1 MPPEPLIAA
10 HSPALDSAV
19 VKAIAGRYPESGA
32 EQWGISAESFSQ
44 MLAAVVLRYAPDAG
58 PAEQSQMVAAL
69 RVEELA
75 LARACAAGHERAWEV
90 FLTRFRNALY
100 ETAHRMAGDDVTAR
114 ELADELYAELYG
126 VDRKSKL
133 DSYMG
138 RGSLEGWLRTVLAQ
152 RCVDRW
158 RGYSKTVSLEEQV
171 EAGAS
176 FAVPAEPSSSAPDPR
191 VGEAV
196 RQVLAELEPEERY
209 ILATYYLDQRTLA
222 DIARAL
228 HVHESTISRRIER
241 LTTGLRKRIRK
252 RLQAAGLSARR
263 CDEILEDV
271 DIRDLNIDVA
281 AQLKQEPASQPFYNK
296 DQTTP

>member
-1 MPPEPLIAA
+1 MPPEPLITA
-10 HSPALDSAV
+10 HSSVLEPAVLEAV
-19 VKAIAGRYPESGA
+19 ARRYSESGA
-32 EQWGISAESFSQ
+32 QQWGISAEAF
-44 MLAAVVLRYAPDAG
+44 AEIVTAVVLRYAPDANPG
-58 PAEQSQMVAAL
+58 EQAELIAAL

-90 FLTRFRNALY
+90 FLTRFRPALY
-100 ETAHRMAGDDVTAR
+100 ETAHRIATDDATAR
-114 ELADELYAELYG
+114 ELADELYADLYG
-126 VDRKSKL
+126 VDHKSKL

-158 RGYSKTVSLEEQV
+158 RSYSKTVSLEEQV

-176 FAVPAEPSSSAPDPR
+176 FAGPPTQSESSPDPR

-196 RQVLAELEPEERY
+196 CRALGELKPEERY

-222 DIARAL
+222 DVARTL
-228 HVHESTISRRIER
+228 QVHESTISRRIER
-241 LTTGLRKRIRK
+241 LTASLRKRVRK
-252 RLQAAGLSARR
+252 HLQSAGFSSRQ
-263 CDEILEDV
+263 CDEILEDLDV
-271 DIRDLNIDVA
+271 RDLKVDVA
-281 AQLKQEPASQPFYNK
+281 AQLQQEPATQPFYNK

>member
-1 MPPEPLIAA
+1 VE
-10 HSPALDSAV
+10 
-19 VKAIAGRYPESGA
+19 AIARRYSESGA

-44 MLAAVVLRYAPDAG
+44 MLAAVVLRYAPDAT
-58 PAEQSQMVAAL
+58 PTEQSQLVAAL

-90 FLTRFRNALY
+90 FLTRYRAALY
-100 ETAHRMAGDDVTAR
+100 ETAHRMTNDDVTAR

-126 VDRKSKL
+126 VERKSKL

-158 RGYSKTVSLEEQV
+158 RSYSKTVSLEEQE

-176 FAVPAEPSSSAPDPR
+176 FAAPAERSSCAPDPR

-196 RQVLAELEPEERY
+196 RQALAELEPEERY
-209 ILATYYLDQRTLA
+209 ILAAYYLDQRTLA

-252 RLQAAGLSARR
+252 RLQSAGLSARQ

-271 DIRDLNIDVA
+271 DIRDLNVDVA
-281 AQLKQEPASQPFYNK
+281 AQLRQEPAGQPFYNK